1 MLSSDT
7 VVELQDTTTREN
19 YNKVVI
25 HKRKCVPY
33 VALPSLPSTGRI
45 ISSGGN
51 NNRPIVPPKP
61 RPKVPPK
68 PVLREPD
75 IPRSIQQ
82 YTVLHTPP
90 PQSFNNNKGNIIAE
104 VKEELIK
111 NICHSREKTLRA
123 ESQELLGR
131 MRKKVELLKEDKVDI
146 QTELTDNTTT
156 ITTIIDTVR
165 SLGNMVD
172 ADKLKVHIEELD
184 SITSLMTVLRVR
196 LKSTQN
202 KAELTRDP
210 REKEIIA
217 GKISKLCSQLEEAEN
232 LKSFR
237 NRRGEKIFKALSSCL
252 CEERLLALR
261 RELEVKV
268 SLRSELCEVE
278 EQIQLAE
285 YQISALQNT

>member
-7 VVELQDTTTREN
+7 VVEVQDTTAREN

-33 VALPSLPSTGRI
+33 VALPLPSNGRV

-51 NNRPIVPPKP
+51 NSRPIVPPKP

-75 IPRSIQQ
+75 IPRYQQ
-82 YTVLHTPP
+82 YAVVQTTPP
-90 PQSFNNNKGNIIAE
+90 PMSFNNNKGNIIAE
-104 VKEELIK
+104 VKEELIN
-111 NICHSREKTLRA
+111 NICQSREKTLRA

-131 MRKKVELLKEDKVDI
+131 MRKKVELLKEDKIDI
-146 QTELTDNTTT
+146 QTELADNTTN
-156 ITTIIDTVR
+156 ITTIITTVR

-196 LKSTQN
+196 LKSNQK
-202 KAELTRDP
+202 KAELTRDN
-210 REKEIIA
+210 REKEIISNKNTA
-217 GKISKLCSQLEEAEN
+217 IIS
-232 LKSFR
+232 
-237 NRRGEKIFKALSSCL
+237 
-252 CEERLLALR
+252 
-261 RELEVKV
+261 
-268 SLRSELCEVE
+268 
-278 EQIQLAE
+278 
-285 YQISALQNT
+285 

>member
-1 MLSSDT
+1 MLPSDT
-7 VVELQDTTTREN
+7 VVEVQDTTTREN

-33 VALPSLPSTGRI
+33 VALPSLPSSGRV
-45 ISSGGN
+45 ISSAGN

-68 PVLREPD
+68 PVLREPE
-75 IPRSIQQ
+75 IPRYQQ
-82 YTVLHTPP
+82 YPVLQTPP
-90 PQSFNNNKGNIIAE
+90 PQSFNNNKGIIIAE

-146 QTELTDNTTT
+146 QTELTDNTTN

-196 LKSTQN
+196 LKSNQN

-217 GKISKLCSQLEEAEN
+217 GKISKLLSQLEEAEN

-237 NRRGEKIFKALSSCL
+237 NRRGEKIFSALSSYL
-252 CEERLLALR
+252 CQERLLALR
-261 RELEVKV
+261 RELEAKV
-268 SLRSELCEVE
+268 SLRSELCQVE

>member
-1 MLSSDT
+1 MI
-7 VVELQDTTTREN
+7 N
-19 YNKVVI
+19 
-25 HKRKCVPY
+25 
-33 VALPSLPSTGRI
+33 
-45 ISSGGN
+45 
-51 NNRPIVPPKP
+51 
-61 RPKVPPK
+61 
-68 PVLREPD
+68 
-75 IPRSIQQ
+75 
-82 YTVLHTPP
+82 
-90 PQSFNNNKGNIIAE
+90 
-104 VKEELIK
+104 
-111 NICHSREKTLRA
+111 NICQSREKTLRA

-146 QTELTDNTTT
+146 QTELTDNTSS
-156 ITTIIDTVR
+156 ITNIIDTVR
-165 SLGNMVD
+165 SLGNMLD

-196 LKSTQN
+196 LKSNQN

-217 GKISKLCSQLEEAEN
+217 GKISKLLSQLEEAEN

-237 NRRGEKIFKALSSCL
+237 NRRGEKIFNALSSYL

-261 RELEVKV
+261 RVLEVKV

>member
-7 VVELQDTTTREN
+7 VVEVQDTTAREN

-33 VALPSLPSTGRI
+33 VALPSSGRI
-45 ISSGGN
+45 IPSGGN
-51 NNRPIVPPKP
+51 NNRPTVPPKP

-75 IPRSIQQ
+75 IDIPRYQQ
-82 YTVLHTPP
+82 YRVVQTQPH
-90 PQSFNNNKGNIIAE
+90 QSFKGNIIAE
-104 VKEELIK
+104 VKEELIN
-111 NICHSREKTLRA
+111 NICQSREKTLRA

-146 QTELTDNTTT
+146 QTELRDNTSS
-156 ITTIIDTVR
+156 IATIIDTVR
-165 SLGNMVD
+165 SLGNMLD

-196 LKSTQN
+196 LKSNQN

-217 GKISKLCSQLEEAEN
+217 GKISKLLSQLEEAEN

-237 NRRGEKIFKALSSCL
+237 NRRGEKIFNALSSYMS
-252 CEERLLALR
+252 EEVLVALR

-278 EQIQLAE
+278 EQITLAE